1 MSTVMPGSFHPSES
15 FQLRVP
21 SMAHV
26 RRIRSNSVQHRNSS
40 SISSNEEFT
49 RLNEEMFRL
58 DAPYGEDAR
67 DPRHEHGETNYINML
82 LQLDSIPET
91 YNILAGLFTWLLLAG
106 YMVLPA
112 TFTSLQNS
120 RTIASEV
127 SKAGKLVLKT
137 YQNLPLLWIAAIF
150 CAIGA
155 SGMSWLWW
163 MWKRNYVWI
172 LNRIILPGFL
182 HSITGLLTTIINI
195 YTARSGAWSV
205 TAIITIT
212 VTGCCT
218 VFLLASFLIYNFWL
232 LQNVKKEHKK
242 KVLELSRLRSIRSAL

>member
-1 MSTVMPGSFHPSES
+1 MSTVMPDSFHPSES

-21 SMAHV
+21 SIAHV

-40 SISSNEEFT
+40 SISSDEEFT

-58 DAPYGEDAR
+58 DAPYGEDA
-67 DPRHEHGETNYINML
+67 P
-82 LQLDSIPET
+82 
-91 YNILAGLFTWLLLAG
+91 GLFTWLLLAG

-120 RTIASEV
+120 RTVASEV
-127 SKAGKLVLKT
+127 SKAGKLILKT

-163 MWKRNYVWI
+163 MWKRNYIWI
-172 LNRIILPGFL
+172 LNRTILLSSLHYWTPYNNYKYICGSKWSLVGYSDYYYYCNRMLYSISIKIISDL
-182 HSITGLLTTIINI
+182 
-195 YTARSGAWSV
+195 
-205 TAIITIT
+205 
-212 VTGCCT
+212 
-218 VFLLASFLIYNFWL
+218 
-232 LQNVKKEHKK
+232 
-242 KVLELSRLRSIRSAL
+242 